1 MREEKDRKGNREKAI
16 RIFEAL
22 SAADS
27 ELLKRSEEP
36 SAGAKVVWYR
46 RGRVVAACFC
56 LVVAGALAWTAGGM
70 RVKYADRAAND
81 SAAPMAAAID
91 RTTDTM
97 PEEEEVQEAE
107 AAQEE
112 AGEPMAY
119 NNTENGMANQEAAD
133 VSGERKTDP
142 VQDKKFENSD
152 GTEGTTM
159 PVNLE
164 QCLSGKG
171 KTLSLEEA
179 RAVELLGDYIPE
191 QVPDGYL
198 FEEAGLSYEEGAEE
212 KASLWVCWCKDMDDI
227 FLSIRQVDA
236 AGTDT
241 EDSWKRFLVD
251 VNMPETY
258 DVHLYEIP
266 YAETVPEEYREVFDH
281 PIFMAEELTKEL
293 VQARMRTV
301 EDAGDTDTP
310 RGRFGVLFGNVIV
323 EFNGDLLPEQVWEL
337 FSQMK

>member
-56 LVVAGALAWTAGGM
+56 LVVAGALAWTAGGGRM
-70 RVKYADRAAND
+70 KYAND
-81 SAAPMAAAID
+81 TAQNSAAPMTIADNRAAGG
-91 RTTDTM
+91 M
-97 PEEEEVQEAE
+97 PAAEVP
-107 AAQEE
+107 EE
-112 AGEPMAY
+112 AGMQEQATESMAY
-119 NNTENGMANQEAAD
+119 DDMKNGDATQDTGDD
-133 VSGERKTDP
+133 VGDGEKGMDKAHG
-142 VQDKKFENSD
+142 VQDLRETGSLTASEIENCQT
-152 GTEGTTM
+152 GEGTA
-159 PVNLE
+159 
-164 QCLSGKG
+164 
-171 KTLSLEEA
+171 LSLEEA

-323 EFNGDLLPEQVWEL
+323 EFSGDLLPEQVWEL